1 MLRISLCSWDPPAS
15 NKERLLQVQQHFK
28 SEWAPLQTVNWTNLS
43 SENCAFIL
51 PASAISYAKELLE
64 LFELM
69 DLGAPWSSEI
79 LPLNG
84 RMVILQ
90 NWYWSQQNSQ
100 KWLEAAESA
109 NALKWGEEMSEN
121 AMKKNL
127 RVRGRMS

>member
-1 MLRISLCSWDPPAS
+1 MND
-15 NKERLLQVQQHFK
+15 NE
-28 SEWAPLQTVNWTNLS
+28 APLQTVNWTNLS
-43 SENCAFIL
+43 GENCGFIL
-51 PASAISYAKELLE
+51 PGSAISYCAKELLE

-100 KWLEAAESA
+100 RWLEAAESA

-121 AMKKNL
+121 AMKKIF
-127 RVRGRMS
+127 RARGRMS